1 MATKCAR
8 PRSSCCTLPCV
19 CLQRPAHRSTGFQV
33 TSRNAPRSPVLA
45 VLRSVLR
52 LHRTTLPPPLRTLGD
67 EFLREE
73 FRRHHAAN
81 ASTAQWGAFVR
92 EWQRYASQLRG
103 EATAPMAR
111 SGELDAETRAA
122 LSPEQRAQLD
132 RLRAE
137 TERLRGHGGQEP

>member
-1 MATKCAR
+1 M
-8 PRSSCCTLPCV
+8 
-19 CLQRPAHRSTGFQV
+19 CLQRPAHRSTSLHV
-33 TSRNAPRSPVLA
+33 TSSNAPRSPVLA
-45 VLRSVLR
+45 ALRSVLR
-52 LHRTTLPPPLRTLGD
+52 LHRTTLPPPLRSLGD

-81 ASTAQWGAFVR
+81 ASSAQWGAFVT

-137 TERLRGHGGQEP
+137 TERLREQSGQDP